1 MPDFRMVDAGEVRVR
16 VAVEGRGPLVLM
28 VHGFPES
35 WYSWRHQMT
44 PIAEAGFTAAAM
56 DVRGYGGSDKPPAV
70 ADYAMQH
77 MVADVA
83 GVIGA
88 LSPDAKAVVVGHDW
102 GAPIVW
108 NSALTRPDVVR
119 AVAGLSVPYT
129 GVPARPLSALIE
141 EVFTSRGRFFYQHYF
156 QAEGVA
162 EAEMERDVS
171 DSLRRF
177 YYAISGEAPD
187 GSWPLD
193 KKVGD
198 PLLHRLPDPNPFPAW
213 LTDADLDYY
222 VGEFQRSGFRGPI
235 NRYRNHEADF
245 AWLQQFKG
253 KKIEQPALF
262 IGGARDL
269 VLSMFGRADPAGL
282 AAMIRAE
289 VPDLRGADVLPGC
302 GHWTQQERLA
312 EVNERLVAWLKTL

>member
-1 MPDFRMVDAGEVRVR
+1 
-16 VAVEGRGPLVLM
+16 VL
-28 VHGFPES
+28 
-35 WYSWRHQMT
+35 
-44 PIAEAGFTAAAM
+44 
-56 DVRGYGGSDKPPAV
+56 
-70 ADYAMQH
+70 
-77 MVADVA
+77 
-83 GVIGA
+83 
-88 LSPDAKAVVVGHDW
+88 VGHDW

-119 AVAGLSVPYT
+119 AVAGFSVPYT
-129 GVPARPLSALIE
+129 GVPARPLSAMIE

-162 EAEMERDVS
+162 EAEMERDVR

-198 PLLHRLPDPNPFPAW
+198 PLLYRLPDPNPFPAW

-222 VGEFQRSGFRGPI
+222 VGEFQRSGCRGPI

-253 KKIEQPALF
+253 RKIEQPALF

-289 VPDLRGADVLPGC
+289 VPDLRGADVLEGC
-302 GHWTQQERLA
+302 GHWTQQERPA
-312 EVNERLVAWLKTL
+312 EVNERLVAWLKGL